1 MLISYLIIPEKSCQI
16 EERNGFLKNVCYN
29 GNKEYKEQKCL
40 YSEEYYSWDTEKD
53 RYYEMDYFLFRGVVC
68 SNDPHYYQL
77 CDKEIGGKVTND
89 KLLCEYFL
97 CDVDH
102 SPINKKR
109 LLVSNE
115 LGGAMHGE
123 LTCKNTDLNKED
135 MLKSD
140 TKLPSKVEIH
150 SSQICDGKCDVRH
163 CEDEG
168 SCDGYNY
175 GFHCYRIDDG
185 KFKFVPPIELCDNKP
200 FCKNG
205 KDEENCTVTG
215 TKSCKHVLTGEQV
228 PILNYTSCSKI
239 DLGFYGSVAFSYC
252 EISDI
257 ALYQTNCS
265 DPSRVGVT
273 CKIHGYE
280 TTVSKALLCEYENVD
295 VCDDKIEK
303 ECLKT
308 KSCKIHKHQMCD
320 GENDCLDGADETDVS
335 CLTKTEATCKRRV
348 GNKTELNIPLP
359 WLNDGVKDCEDG
371 IDELS
376 GWPTCGVGKSLR
388 FVSSEE
394 VKCSNVFIC
403 KTGDPGY
410 EELENLCDGLER
422 CGNENGVCSVS
433 NRPESLAISVPTTNR
448 GLTKSLKYCLEG
460 LGNIEEL
467 VNAACITEHFL
478 FPDENIFGAS
488 KTSVILPNKTQ
499 VCDYMFGEQY
509 LYTSCTGFCTSSSCP
524 LKTKPRYEVCP
535 SQVPNRIGTIVNNEY
550 LIFVTKSYGNV
561 FTNRYFVCDDKKK
574 CIDYSKVCDLIND
587 CDDGSDEDM
596 CTNHFICNSSAKFI
610 PKTKKCDGHI
620 DCFDFSDECNEQC
633 SKEIL
638 EGYLLKAVSWL
649 IGLLAVL
656 ANLTIIVKCLITL
669 NRCKTLP
676 ALMNRLLILVIA
688 LGDFFIGCYLVIIA
702 SFDTVVFKT
711 SYCHRQFVWIT
722 GFECSIIGV
731 ISTIGSQISLFSMTC
746 LSIVRMH
753 GIWNS
758 MKIPGEVTRIKLLKA
773 VSVILILIFS
783 SAAIA
788 VIPLMASFEDYFVN
802 GVKFSDKI
810 KIFIGQSS
818 KETVLEVIK
827 AYYGRARDT
836 IPDWKILIE
845 MVKGMFSHDL
855 YYEDPTTKVDKVN
868 FYGNDGVCL
877 FKYFVQNDDP
887 QRLFVWS
894 ILALNFVCFAFISAS
909 YLVIGIL
916 SRRSSKSL
924 SSQQNNQLIKKRNNQ
939 MNQKIAII
947 ITTDFLCWIP
957 FIIICM
963 LHSLEIIDATPWYSI
978 MSMIILPLNSVI
990 NPLLYDDT
998 ATNSMKAVSRA
1009 SSTWKDKSRRLLRR
1023 RALIG
1028 AKTESITNATR
1039 DAIMEATREAIKEA
1053 TKEAM
1058 IEAAREVIIE
1068 VTREVMSKALREE
1081 AREGTKVAMIEA
1093 TEGPTGDAIIEI
1105 AREAEEDIAEISK
1118 KAIIEAAEETIG
1130 EAIKDYTVN
1139 DKGAKEEAAEP
1150 TKTAILEA
1158 EEKTADEAIIETAKG
1173 VRVEE
1178 KEITKEAAETT
1189 KTAVL
1194 EAEEKTVCE
1203 AIIEM
1208 AKEVREEEN
1217 EVTKEAAEETA
1228 GEAIIETARDTNE
1241 AALTTKEAIIEA
1253 EEETAGEAIIETAKD
1268 TKEAALTTKE
1278 AIIEAEEETAGEAIT
1293 ETAKGEREEATVT
1306 TEEAIVKAAKEIGE
1320 AIIETAECAREE
1332 PREEPKVTKKEAVIE
1347 ALKQTTREGTGQVTQ
1362 GETNK
1367 DKGEEAKYEE
1377 TTEERTPD
1385 LKEASNVY
1393 VVLDQQSE

>member
-1 MLISYLIIPEKSCQI
+1 MNECERGGAKCRRESIVNENSKVAPPGLSSFRHPCTGLPQARKLLISYLIIPEKSCQI
-16 EERNGFLKNVCYN
+16 EDRNGYLKNVCYN
-29 GNKEYKEQKCL
+29 GNKEYREQKCL

-53 RYYEMDYFLFRGVVC
+53 HYYEMDYFLFRGVVC

-77 CDKEIGGKVTND
+77 CDKEIGGKVTNN

-109 LLVSNE
+109 LLVSTE
-115 LGGAMHGE
+115 LGGAMQGE

-135 MLKSD
+135 LLKAD

-168 SCDGYNY
+168 LCDGYNY
-175 GFHCYRIDDG
+175 GFHCHRIADG
-185 KFKFVPPIELCDNKP
+185 KFKFVAPIEFCNNKQ

-215 TKSCKHVLTGEQV
+215 TKSCKHVMTGEQV
-228 PILNYTSCSKI
+228 PVLNYTSCSKI

-280 TTVSKALLCEYENVD
+280 TTVSKALICEYENVD
-295 VCDDKIEK
+295 VCDDRIEE

-320 GENDCLDGADETDVS
+320 GKNDCSDEADETDVS
-335 CLTKTEATCKRRV
+335 CLTTTEATCKRRV
-348 GNKTELNIPLP
+348 GNKTELNIPLH

-371 IDELS
+371 IDETS
-376 GWPTCGVGKSLR
+376 DWPTCGVGKLLR

-448 GLTKSLKYCLEG
+448 GLTKSLKYCLQG

-467 VNAACITEHFL
+467 VNAVCITKQFL

-499 VCDYMFGEQY
+499 VCDFMFGEQY
-509 LYTSCTGFCTSSSCP
+509 LYTSCTGFCTNSSCP

-596 CTNHFICNSSAKFI
+596 CTNHFICNSSTKFI

-638 EGYLLKAVSWL
+638 KGYLLKAVSWL

-656 ANLTIIVKCLITL
+656 ANLTIIVKCLMTL

-688 LGDFFIGCYLVIIA
+688 LGDFSIGCYLVIIA

-758 MKIPGEVTRIKLLKA
+758 MKIPGEITRIKLLKA

-818 KETVLEVIK
+818 KKTVLEVIK

-836 IPDWKILIE
+836 TPDWKILIE

-924 SSQQNNQLIKKRNNQ
+924 SSQQNNQMIKKRNNQ

-998 ATNSMKAVSRA
+998 ATESMKAVSRA
-1009 SSTWKDKSRRLLRR
+1009 SSTWIGRRLLRR
-1023 RALIG
+1023 RALIE
-1028 AKTESITNATR
+1028 AKTEAITNATR
-1039 DAIMEATREAIKEA
+1039 DAIVEATREAVREA

-1068 VTREVMSKALREE
+1068 VTREAISKALREE
-1081 AREGTKVAMIEA
+1081 ARECTKVAMIEA
-1093 TEGPTGDAIIEI
+1093 TKGTTIIEI
-1105 AREAEEDIAEISK
+1105 AREAEEDTAEIFK

-1130 EAIKDYTVN
+1130 MAIEDYTAN
-1139 DKGAKEEAAEP
+1139 NKGAKE
-1150 TKTAILEA
+1150 
-1158 EEKTADEAIIETAKG
+1158 
-1173 VRVEE
+1173 
-1178 KEITKEAAETT
+1178 EAAETT
-1189 KTAVL
+1189 KTAVS
-1194 EAEEKTVCE
+1194 EAEEKTVHE
-1203 AIIEM
+1203 AIIKTT
-1208 AKEVREEEN
+1208 KEVREEDKEI
-1217 EVTKEAAEETA
+1217 TKEAADEAIIETARDTKEAALTTKEAIIEAEEDTA

-1253 EEETAGEAIIETAKD
+1253 GEEKASG
-1268 TKEAALTTKE
+1268 
-1278 AIIEAEEETAGEAIT
+1278 AIT
-1293 ETAKGEREEATVT
+1293 DRATGAREEAIVT

-1320 AIIETAECAREE
+1320 AIIETVECAREE
-1332 PREEPKVTKKEAVIE
+1332 PREEPTVTKKEAIVE

-1367 DKGEEAKYEE
+1367 EKDEEAKDEE
-1377 TTEERTPD
+1377 TTKERTPD
-1385 LKEASNVY
+1385 LHD
-1393 VVLDQQSE
+1393 LHDSEI